1 VPLHFIQKIHSLQK
15 VRQCRFNDYTR
26 PSFLEDMAL
35 DLLFAIRGLL
45 SFVAF
50 TEFTN
55 AGRCLLPIQYYS
67 DSAINGGVQS
77 SGASY
82 IQARLFNEI
91 NLELASERVL
101 SQVYGL
107 YCALNA
113 VVILHVAIFVHH
125 RPIISLGFWV
135 LLLKLLFY
143 VSQAFYFKTITSL
156 PNLMFP
162 LVSCLVSLVAT
173 VLIPYAL
180 NDGQF
185 FFTSENTSDENS
197 ELLRQMRFA
206 KKLKKK

>member
-1 VPLHFIQKIHSLQK
+1 MIYCLQFVDFCHLWHLLNLRMLDVVCCLFNIIQIAPSTAEFNHREHLIS
-15 VRQCRFNDYTR
+15 RFAYSRTILYHIF
-26 PSFLEDMAL
+26 FLDFTKGL
-35 DLLFAIRGLL
+35 WINSNSCLF
-45 SFVAF
+45 
-50 TEFTN
+50 
-55 AGRCLLPIQYYS
+55 
-67 DSAINGGVQS
+67 
-77 SGASY
+77 
-82 IQARLFNEI
+82 QARLFNEI

-162 LVSCLVSLVAT
+162 LVSCLV
-173 VLIPYAL
+173 
-180 NDGQF
+180 
-185 FFTSENTSDENS
+185 
-197 ELLRQMRFA
+197 R
-206 KKLKKK
+206 

>member
-1 VPLHFIQKIHSLQK
+1 MTL
-15 VRQCRFNDYTR
+15 
-26 PSFLEDMAL
+26 FLNNGTTLFRHWLISHPTMSI
-35 DLLFAIRGLL
+35 LLICYIILTTGTKGLWII
-45 SFVAF
+45 S
-50 TEFTN
+50 N
-55 AGRCLLPIQYYS
+55 SCLF
-67 DSAINGGVQS
+67 
-77 SGASY
+77 
-82 IQARLFNEI
+82 QARLFNEI

-162 LVSCLVSLVAT
+162 LVSCLV
-173 VLIPYAL
+173 
-180 NDGQF
+180 
-185 FFTSENTSDENS
+185 
-197 ELLRQMRFA
+197 R
-206 KKLKKK
+206 